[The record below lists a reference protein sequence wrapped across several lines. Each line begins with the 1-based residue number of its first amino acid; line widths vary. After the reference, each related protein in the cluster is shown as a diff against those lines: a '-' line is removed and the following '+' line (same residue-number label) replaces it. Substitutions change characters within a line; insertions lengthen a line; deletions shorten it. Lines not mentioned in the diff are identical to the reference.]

1 MNYFAL
7 KKTLNRAQGSMVLF
21 KTPEEYEAYM
31 FADQGEYGFLEDVK
45 SFFGL
50 TSLAFKK
57 VIETDD
63 NPLTPVLVFECLSE
77 EKYKVEIGVD
87 IEIANHTYVVVP
99 IPANPSKRTH
109 IGAGK
114 KKSLSKKNQK
124 KGKKRTQK
132 RKRY

>member
-7 KKTLNRAQGSMVLF
+7 KKTLNRAQGSMDI
-21 KTPEEYEAYM
+21 
-31 FADQGEYGFLEDVK
+31 FADQGEYGFLEEVK

-50 TSLAFKK
+50 TSLSFKE
-57 VIETDD
+57 VINT
-63 NPLTPVLVFECLSE
+63 NNLLTPVLVFECLSE
-77 EKYKVEIGVD
+77 EKYKVEIGED

-99 IPANPSKRTH
+99 IPANPSKLTH